1 MNKIQS
7 QREQID
13 LLIINYLSKEISQ
26 DELDTLRA
34 WIMESDANR
43 DYYMQL
49 QDIWNSASTKAD
61 IEFNSE
67 LAYQRFLS
75 RISALQEETPK
86 TRKLFFIRPPFQ
98 WAVAACV
105 AFLLGGLSFS
115 FYSSK
120 IDENKFYSV
129 SVPLGAKSKVELP
142 DKSVV
147 WLNAGSTLRYQQ
159 NFGQKTRQV
168 SLIGE
173 GYFEIAKNAAMPFT
187 VKANEVSVK
196 VLGTKFDVRAY
207 PDDKQLDV
215 TLLQGSIGLSTIYK
229 PDSSMRLVPNQ
240 RAILNKV
247 NHGVSISRFQASNA
261 AAWTK
266 GEIIF
271 DEELFGQIVRR
282 LEREY
287 NVTINVKDESINK
300 LCFYGDFRNAQS
312 IEEIFNIMTAN
323 NEFHYKM
330 KTNIITV
337 YK

>member
-1 MNKIQS
+1 MNEMQS
-7 QREQID
+7 QNEQID
-13 LLIINYLSKEISQ
+13 LLIINCLSKEISQ
-26 DELDTLRA
+26 DELNTLRA
-34 WIMESDANR
+34 WIMESEKNR
-43 DYYMQL
+43 KYFMQL
-49 QDIWNSASTKAD
+49 QDIWNSSSTKAD
-61 IEFNSE
+61 ADFNSE
-67 LAYQRFLS
+67 LAYQYFLS
-75 RISALQEETPK
+75 RISAFQKETPK
-86 TRKLFFIRPPFQ
+86 TRKLFFTRPPFQ

-105 AFLLGGLSFS
+105 AFLLGGLSLS
-115 FYSSK
+115 LYNSRIS
-120 IDENKFYSV
+120 ENKFYSV
-129 SVPLGAKSKVELP
+129 SVPFGAKSKIELP

-159 NFGQKTRQV
+159 NFGQKSRQV

-173 GYFEIAKNAAMPFT
+173 GYFEIAKNAAMPFV

-196 VLGTKFDVRAY
+196 VLGTKFDVKAY

-215 TLLQGSIGLSTIYK
+215 TLLQGSIGLSTVYK
-229 PDSSMRLVPNQ
+229 PDSSLLLVPNQ
-240 RAILNKV
+240 RAILNRA
-247 NHGVSISRFQASNA
+247 NHNVSISRFQASNA

-287 NVTINVKDESINK
+287 NVTINVKDESINR

-330 KTNIITV
+330 KTSIITV